1 MSADKLKNPAAVE
14 IQSAF
19 RRRAEAF
26 RRYAEWEA
34 KHIETYQ
41 PADAV
46 AGVGW
51 LYELLP
57 VECRQWPI
65 DTRGIAKLHRCL
77 ALHCFPT
84 AAE

>member
-1 MSADKLKNPAAVE
+1 MSADKLKNLAAAE

-19 RRRAEAF
+19 RGRAEAF

-34 KHIETYQ
+34 KHVETYQ
-41 PADAV
+41 AADAV

-57 VECRQWPI
+57 VECRQRPI
-65 DTRGIAKLHRCL
+65 DTQGIAKLHRSL
-77 ALHCFPT
+77 ALLSRQL
-84 AAE
+84 